1 MINKIISN
9 ELSKRS
15 LPLPTVVNKSKYNIS
30 SSLTNRKTSRVI
42 KKKSNK
48 KLNKEKVSNSIQTN
62 LNVDK
67 Y

>member
-15 LPLPTVVNKSKYNIS
+15 LPLPIVANKAKFNNSA
-30 SSLTNRKTSRVI
+30 SLTNRKNSRTTQ

-48 KLNKEKVSNSIQTN
+48 KLNK
-62 LNVDK
+62 
-67 Y
+67 